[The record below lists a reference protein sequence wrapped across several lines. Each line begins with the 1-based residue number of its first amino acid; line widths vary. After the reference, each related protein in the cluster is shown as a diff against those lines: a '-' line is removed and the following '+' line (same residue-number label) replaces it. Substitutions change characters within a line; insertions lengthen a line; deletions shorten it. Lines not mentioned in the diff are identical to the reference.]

1 MLVLILV
8 SGSDVGIDSWLI
20 FILILMLILMSMLML
35 TLMLV
40 LILVSSVGI
49 DIENW

>member
-8 SGSDVGIDSWLI
+8 SGSDVGIDRWLI

-35 TLMLV
+35 TLMFV
-40 LILVSSVGI
+40 LIWVSSVGV